1 MLCVLVETRWKK
13 NIMQFPKKA
22 PKKADISVEE
32 YREMIS
38 KNPKMIPKKSN
49 LNPPKSK
56 TMKSLVSEDML
67 QKATNDLIE
76 LKRWWFIR
84 FENWFLRWMRHEAPV
99 QYSKHF
105 FGQVAGKFPDNL
117 IMVELGH
124 GMFLGVKLELKTED
138 AKGRAV
144 GKLHGKQK
152 SYAEKEGWF
161 IARNT
166 REVEDILE
174 KIENVAEKLKA
185 CSLIN
190 EKLIGGN
197 ENG

>member
-1 MLCVLVETRWKK
+1 
-13 NIMQFPKKA
+13 MQFPKKA

-32 YREMIS
+32 YREMIA

-56 TMKSLVSEDML
+56 TMKSMVSEDML

-152 SYAEKEGWF
+152 NYAEKEGWF

-166 REVEDILE
+166 REVERILS
-174 KIENVAEKLKA
+174 KIECVSDELKDKVENMMHSKLTDDIVDMYESERRCVK
-185 CSLIN
+185 
-190 EKLIGGN
+190 
-197 ENG
+197 

>member
-1 MLCVLVETRWKK
+1 ML
-13 NIMQFPKKA
+13 FPKKA
-22 PKKADISVEE
+22 PKKSYLSVEE
-32 YREMIS
+32 YRELIA

-84 FENWFLRWMRHEAPV
+84 FENWFLRWMRHEVPV

-152 SYAEKEGWF
+152 NHAEKEGWY

-166 REVEDILE
+166 KQVEAILE
-174 KIENVAEKLKA
+174 EIETVSEKVRRVL
-185 CSLIN
+185 N
-190 EKLIGGN
+190 EETTISN
-197 ENG
+197 

>member
-1 MLCVLVETRWKK
+1 ML
-13 NIMQFPKKA
+13 FPKKA
-22 PKKADISVEE
+22 PKKVDISVEE
-32 YREMIS
+32 YREMIA

-49 LNPPKSK
+49 LNTPKSK
-56 TMKSLVSEDML
+56 TMKSMVSEDML

-124 GMFLGVKLELKTED
+124 GMFLSVKLELKTED

-152 SYAEKEGWF
+152 KYAEKEGWF

-166 REVEDILE
+166 REVERILS
-174 KIENVAEKLKA
+174 KIEYVSDELKDKVENMMHSEFTEDIVDMYQSAERCK
-185 CSLIN
+185 N
-190 EKLIGGN
+190 D
-197 ENG
+197 

>member
-1 MLCVLVETRWKK
+1 
-13 NIMQFPKKA
+13 MQFPKKA
-22 PKKADISVEE
+22 PNKNEMSVEE
-32 YREMIS
+32 YQKMIS
-38 KNPKMIPKKSN
+38 ENPKMIPKKSM
-49 LNPPKSK
+49 LQPGKSK
-56 TMKSLVSEDML
+56 TMRSLVSEDML

-84 FENWFLRWMRHEAPV
+84 FENWFMYWMRQQEPKY
-99 QYSKHF
+99 QKHF
-105 FGQVAGKFPDNL
+105 FGQVAGKMPDNL

-152 SYAEKEGWF
+152 NHAEKEGWY

-166 REVEDILE
+166 KQVEAILE
-174 KIENVAEKLKA
+174 EIETVSEKVRRALNETT
-185 CSLIN
+185 IN
-190 EKLIGGN
+190 IFTN
-197 ENG
+197 T

>member
-1 MLCVLVETRWKK
+1 
-13 NIMQFPKKA
+13 MQFPKKA
-22 PKKADISVEE
+22 PKKSDISVEE
-32 YREMIS
+32 YRDMIA

-84 FENWFLRWMRHEAPV
+84 FENWFMYWMRQQEPKY
-99 QYSKHF
+99 QKHF
-105 FGQVAGKFPDNL
+105 FGQVAGKMPDNL

-124 GMFLGVKLELKTED
+124 GMFLSVKLELKTED

-152 SYAEKEGWF
+152 NYAEKEGWY

-166 REVEDILE
+166 KQVEVILE
-174 KIENVAEKLKA
+174 EIETVSEKVRRVLNETKI
-185 CSLIN
+185 
-190 EKLIGGN
+190 
-197 ENG
+197 